1 MAEER
6 SFKEALLDAT
16 KAVGSVVR
24 DVVYDKLGT
33 QGATEIAQALYN
45 GQSNAFTPYGHAQ
58 APLEVEGPA
67 TSYQDMLR
75 DASQSAGKEQDRGM
89 DR

>member
-1 MAEER
+1 MSR
-6 SFKEALLDAT
+6 FWKE
-16 KAVGSVVR
+16 VGQMV
-24 DVVYDKLGT
+24 DQKIA
-33 QGATEIAQALYN
+33 QGAAELGQALN
-45 GQSNAFTPYGHAQ
+45 STSNAYVPYGVGQ

-75 DASQSAGKEQDRGM
+75 ETSQRPEPDRGM